1 MTRLAAAL
9 LLALLVTPAAA
20 EPWPVCDRGQPSAA
34 CVIDA
39 DSIWFKGRKIRL
51 AATDAPETEQAS
63 CQAEYAAGIRARDRL
78 ADLLGTGATIHPTG
92 ARDRYGR
99 HLATVTA
106 GDVEDILIS
115 EGLSLPYVAGERDE
129 RTKHWCGG

>member
-1 MTRLAAAL
+1 MRAAL

-20 EPWPVCDRGQPSAA
+20 EPWPICDRGQPSAA
-34 CVIDA
+34 CVIDG
-39 DSIWFKGRKIRL
+39 DGLWFKGRKIRL

-63 CQAEYAAGIRARDRL
+63 CEAEYAAGIRARDRL

-99 HLATVTA
+99 HLATVTVPA

-129 RTKHWCGG
+129 RVKHWCGE